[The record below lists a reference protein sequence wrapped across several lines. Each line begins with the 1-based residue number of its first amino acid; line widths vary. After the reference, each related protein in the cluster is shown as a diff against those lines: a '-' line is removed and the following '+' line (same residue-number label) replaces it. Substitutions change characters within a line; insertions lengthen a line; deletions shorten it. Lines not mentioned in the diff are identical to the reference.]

1 MGEISTNRVQQW
13 PLVDFLALAFFDPGI
28 ERGAIWKIKC
38 SPSKRHSILLLCLRS
53 ARTPCFPFLPFF
65 SLRPFPFICILHDA
79 RMAFVNEDQTLAI
92 RLVVGR
98 SRNALFNAIIE
109 PR

>member
-13 PLVDFLALAFFDPGI
+13 PLVDFLALARTFFDPGI

-53 ARTPCFPFLPFF
+53 ARTPCSLPSFLLSSTV
-65 SLRPFPFICILHDA
+65 SLHMHPSC
-79 RMAFVNEDQTLAI
+79 MAFVNEDQRLAI

-98 SRNALFNAIIE
+98 TPCLTR
-109 PR
+109 